1 MWVVMFSNDKN
12 MVVHMICTKNEP
24 TGVEIM
30 AFSKELL
37 EDPEFN
43 YAADDIKNVD
53 IKEIDVDYDEY
64 VNYVKKH

>member
-1 MWVVMFSNDKN
+1 MWVVIFSNDKN
-12 MVVHMICTKNEP
+12 MVMHMICTKNEP
-24 TGVEIM
+24 TGADLM

-53 IKEIDVDYDEY
+53 MKEIDIDYDKY
-64 VNYVKKH
+64 VENLNKH